1 MIEVI
6 IKNYLAEKLSVP
18 VVLEVPANSSKSFVL
33 LEKTGSS
40 REERIDRAM
49 LAIQSYAPS
58 MYEAARLNERVKA
71 AMDSAALET
80 LRAIRDIL
88 EDDTLEDPECVQ
100 RIDAI
105 LSAFY
110 LKLGAE
116 VHRRGI

>member
-1 MIEVI
+1 MIEII

-71 AMDSAALET
+71 AMDSAADLDAVSASRLNRPIRT
-80 LRAIRDIL
+80 RRRIRLHLRSSKR
-88 EDDTLEDPECVQ
+88 
-100 RIDAI
+100 
-105 LSAFY
+105 
-110 LKLGAE
+110 
-116 VHRRGI
+116 

>member
-18 VVLEVPANSSKSFVL
+18 VVLEVPADPPKSFAL

-40 REERIDRAM
+40 REEHIYSAK

-71 AMDSAALET
+71 AMDSAAELDAVSASRLNSDYNFT
-80 LRAIRDIL
+80 
-88 EDDTLEDPECVQ
+88 DTTTKRYRYQAVYDLVYFNE
-100 RIDAI
+100 
-105 LSAFY
+105 
-110 LKLGAE
+110 
-116 VHRRGI
+116 